1 MNCYKCGYDM
11 GEDLYCENCGTDNTV
26 FRSILLSSARAYNEG
41 LEYAKIRNL
50 TGAVAS
56 LSAALR
62 FSKYN
67 TAARN
72 LLGLVYF
79 EQGDMVLALREWVIS
94 ENLDPE
100 GNEAAKYLGELE
112 YGQGL
117 LEKYDSNNRKYNLAL
132 TYLRQGNR
140 DLSKIQLRRVLKN
153 QPKMVKAHVLLA
165 LLLMQEDNYEEARKE
180 LNTAL
185 RIDSGNP
192 LAISYLNEVHNVFR
206 ERNDKK
212 KKKKKKDPVVSF
224 QDGNDTVVVPK
235 QSIIETLD
243 SSKGGIFNVLI
254 GLLIGVLATVFLIV
268 PEVRERDNSAAKNAL
283 IDVNQSYTDSQQSI
297 DLLQSEVA
305 SLKERL
311 SAYEGQADL
320 KQSYENLISA
330 MAYAASNDFGSAE
343 NLLSSVNRELL
354 DANGQKGYDSLTKTI
369 SEGKAKEAFEKADG
383 ERLMGYYDSAAADY
397 RKVVD
402 LIEDYAEGE
411 AIYYLAFCLEKDGN
425 KADALTYYKR
435 TAELFPSTQRGRAA
449 AEKVLELS
457 ENETGRDRREE
468 DLT

>member
-1 MNCYKCGYDM
+1 MICYRCGYDT
-11 GEDLYCENCGTDNTV
+11 GEGLYCENCGTDNTV
-26 FRSILLSSARAYNEG
+26 YRSILLSSARAYNEG

-50 TGAVAS
+50 TGAEAS
-56 LSAALR
+56 LTAALR

-79 EQGDMVLALREWVIS
+79 EQGETVLALREWVIS

-100 GNEAAKYLGELE
+100 GNEAEKYLSELE

-132 TYLRQGNR
+132 SYLRDGNR
-140 DLSKIQLRRVLKN
+140 DLSKIQLKRVLKN

-165 LLLMQEDNYEEARKE
+165 LLLMQEDNYEEARRE

-235 QSIIETLD
+235 QGILETLD
-243 SSKGGIFNVLI
+243 SSKGGILNVLI
-254 GLLIGVLATVFLIV
+254 GLLIGVLVSVFLIV
-268 PEVRERDNSAAKNAL
+268 PEVRQRDDSAAKNAL
-283 IDVNQSYTDSQQSI
+283 IDVNQSYTDSQQTI
-297 DLLQSEVA
+297 GLLQSEVE
-305 SLKERL
+305 SLRERL

-330 MAYAASNDFGSAE
+330 LTYATSNDFGSAE
-343 NLLSSVNRELL
+343 NLLSSVNRDLL
-354 DANGQKGYDSLTKTI
+354 DVKGQQAYDSLLKTI
-369 SEGKAKEAFEKADG
+369 REGKAKEAFDKADG
-383 ERLMGYYDSAAADY
+383 ERLMGYYERAAADY
-397 RKVVD
+397 RTVVD
-402 LIEDYAEGE
+402 LIEDYADGE
-411 AIYYLAFCLEKDGN
+411 AIYYLAYCLEKDGN
-425 KADALTYYKR
+425 KTDALTYYKR
-435 TAELFPSTQRGRAA
+435 TAELFPSTQRGKAA
-449 AEKVLELS
+449 AEKVSELS
-457 ENETGRDRREE
+457 GNTTERE
-468 DLT
+468 

>member
-1 MNCYKCGYDM
+1 MNCYRCGYDIEE
-11 GEDLYCENCGTDNTV
+11 GLYCENCGTDNTAY
-26 FRSILLSSARAYNEG
+26 RSILLSSARAYNEG

-50 TGAVAS
+50 TGAVNS
-56 LSAALR
+56 LGAALR

-79 EQGDMVLALREWVIS
+79 EQGEMVLALREWVVS
-94 ENLDPE
+94 LNLDPE
-100 GNEAAKYLGELE
+100 ENEAERYLGELE

-132 TYLRQGNR
+132 SYLRQGNS
-140 DLSKIQLRRVLKN
+140 DLSKIQLKRVLKN

-165 LLLMQEDNYEEARKE
+165 LLLMHEDNYEEARRE

-206 ERNDKK
+206 ERNDNR

-224 QDGNDTVVVPK
+224 QDGNDTVVVPRR
-235 QSIIETLD
+235 SIIEALD
-243 SSKGGIFNVLI
+243 SSKGGFLNVLI
-254 GLLIGVLATVFLIV
+254 GLLIGVLVSVFLIV
-268 PEVRERDNSAAKNAL
+268 PEVRERDNSVAKNAL
-283 IDVNQSYTDSQQSI
+283 IDVNESYSDSQQSI
-297 DLLQSEVA
+297 SLLQSEVT

-311 SAYEGQADL
+311 TSYEGQADL

-330 MAYAASNDFGSAE
+330 MTIASSGDFGSAE
-343 NLLSSVNRELL
+343 NLMASVNRDLL
-354 DANGQKGYDSLTKTI
+354 DANGQQGYDTLSATI
-369 SEGKAKEAFEKADG
+369 IEGKAKEAYDKADG
-383 ERLMGYYDSAAADY
+383 ERLMGYYAEAAADY
-397 RKVVD
+397 RTVVD
-402 LIEDYAEGE
+402 LKETYADGE
-411 AIYYLAFCLEKDGN
+411 AIYYLAYCLERDGN
-425 KADALTYYKR
+425 DTDALTYYTR
-435 TAELFPSTQRGRAA
+435 AAELFPSTQRGRTA

-457 ENETGRDRREE
+457 KNGAGQGTSAE
-468 DLT
+468 

>member
-1 MNCYKCGYDM
+1 MICYRCGYDT
-11 GEDLYCENCGTDNTV
+11 GEGLYCENCGTDNTV
-26 FRSILLSSARAYNEG
+26 YRSILLSSARAYNEG

-50 TGAVAS
+50 TGAEAS
-56 LSAALR
+56 LTAALR

-79 EQGDMVLALREWVIS
+79 EQGETVLALREWVIS

-100 GNEAAKYLGELE
+100 GNEAEKYLSELE

-132 TYLRQGNR
+132 SYLRDGNR
-140 DLSKIQLRRVLKN
+140 DLSKIQLKRVLKN

-165 LLLMQEDNYEEARKE
+165 LLLMQEDNYEEARRE

-235 QSIIETLD
+235 QGVLETLD
-243 SSKGGIFNVLI
+243 SSKGGILNVLI
-254 GLLIGVLATVFLIV
+254 GLLIGVLVSVFLIV
-268 PEVRERDNSAAKNAL
+268 PEVRERDNSASKNAL
-283 IDVNQSYTDSQQSI
+283 IDVNQSYSDSQQTI
-297 DLLQSEVA
+297 VLLQSEVE
-305 SLKERL
+305 SLRERL

-330 MAYAASNDFGSAE
+330 MTYAVSLDFGSAE
-343 NLLSSVNRELL
+343 NLLSSVNRDLL
-354 DANGQKGYDSLTKTI
+354 DANGQQAYDSLLKTI
-369 SEGKAKEAFEKADG
+369 REGKAKEAFDKADG
-383 ERLMGYYDSAAADY
+383 ERLMGYYDRAAADY
-397 RKVVD
+397 RTVVD

-425 KADALTYYKR
+425 KTDALTYYKR

-449 AEKVLELS
+449 AEKVSELS
-457 ENETGRDRREE
+457 GNAADRE
-468 DLT
+468 